1 MIASLHDSD
10 LALYHTLETGAV
22 WFPRPLRWTSIRGA
36 KATDA
41 LNGLITNDVG
51 TLGVGHAHA
60 AAALAPKGKMLCDMI
75 VVRESD
81 EALLVGVAPLA
92 NDGWLAMLRKYV
104 NPRLAKVADESE
116 RYHASIVVGPTAER
130 VAKASE
136 ALATP
141 FPLAMRS
148 PAFLVLADATAP
160 AGTASEL
167 SAALGAAG
175 GTQGSELLW
184 SIARVEAGI
193 PEWGVDMDENT
204 IPQEANLDSL
214 GAISFT
220 KGCYTGQETVAR
232 IHFRGHVNRHLR
244 GVLAREPIAAGDS
257 ITDSSGKVVGE
268 VRSAVVSP
276 RLGAIGLA
284 MLRREIELGGAV
296 TIGSQ
301 QAVVASLPF

>member
-22 WFPRPLRWTSIRGA
+22 WFPRPLRWTSMRGA

-41 LNGLITNDVG
+41 LNGLITNDVS

-116 RYHASIVVGPTAER
+116 RYHASVVVGPTAER

-136 ALATP
+136 AIATP
-141 FPLAMRS
+141 FPFAMRA
-148 PAFLVLADATAP
+148 PALLVLADAMTA
-160 AGTASEL
+160 GG
-167 SAALGAAG
+167 AAADVAAAFDAAG

-193 PEWGVDMDENT
+193 PEWGTDMDENT
-204 IPQEANLDSL
+204 IPQEVNLDSL

-244 GVLAREPIAAGDS
+244 GVLAREPLVAGDS
-257 ITDSSGKVVGE
+257 ITDASGKAVGD

-276 RLGAIGLA
+276 RLGPIALA
-284 MLRREIELGGAV
+284 MLRREIEPGGAV
-296 TIGSQ
+296 SVAGQ
-301 QAVVASLPF
+301 QAVVAGLPF